1 MREVFPANTMV
12 SSVLSRLA
20 IYIVLLAWIILGIFI
35 YLFTQ
40 NEGTS
45 QRIVQYFLS
54 PGEEGVRFR
63 ALILLAP
70 FTLTLISYLINERAK
85 LFQSTLLAESELRS
99 LIKELVLS
107 FANALDAKSPWTM
120 GHSERVAS
128 FALAIAKEMQF
139 NAQDMEMLKIGSL
152 LHDIG
157 KIGTYDV
164 ILDKTEPLTEE
175 EWELIKMH
183 PSKGAAILNPVGQL
197 QKVIPI
203 VKYHHER
210 FDGKGYP
217 EGLKGHDIPLLAR
230 ILCVADT
237 FDALSADRPYKPAM
251 GKEEALGYMK
261 QHAGTQF
268 DPDIV
273 KIFLKILHTSNS

>member
-1 MREVFPANTMV
+1 MIEISSANTAASM
-12 SSVLSRLA
+12 VLSRLA
-20 IYIVLLAWIILGIFI
+20 IYTVLVAWIILGITI
-35 YLFTQ
+35 LIFT
-40 NEGTS
+40 EDKGATL
-45 QRIVQYFLS
+45 RIVQFFLS
-54 PGEEGVRFR
+54 TDDSGVRFR

-70 FTLTLISYLINERAK
+70 FALTVISYLINERAK
-85 LFQSTLLAESELRS
+85 LFQKTLLAESELRA
-99 LIKELVLS
+99 LNKELVLS

-139 NAQDMEMLKIGSL
+139 NEHDMEMLKIGSL

-164 ILDKTEPLTEE
+164 ILEKTEPLTEK

-217 EGLKGHDIPLLAR
+217 DGLKGHDIPLLAR
-230 ILCVADT
+230 ILCVADS
-237 FDALSADRPYKPAM
+237 FDAVTANRPYKPAM
-251 GKEEALGYMK
+251 DKEEAIGYIR
-261 QHAGTQF
+261 QQAGTQF

-273 KIFLKILHTSNS
+273 KIFLKVL

>member
-1 MREVFPANTMV
+1 MREVSPANTMV
-12 SSVLSRLA
+12 STVLSRLA
-20 IYIVLLAWIILGIFI
+20 IYTVLLAWIILGIFI

-40 NEGTS
+40 NEGAS
-45 QRIVQYFLS
+45 HRIVQYFLS
-54 PGEEGVRFR
+54 TGEEGVRFR

-139 NAQDMEMLKIGSL
+139 NAHDMEMLKIGSL

-164 ILDKTEPLTEE
+164 ILDKTEPLTEK

-230 ILCVADT
+230 ILCVADS